1 MATEQEELVMA
12 LLMAAT
18 ATASSAAGAILMYR
32 EHFNKTAKN
41 TSSLSR
47 QDWIDDL
54 LTRHD
59 EWFYNKFR
67 LCKHIFKSLLSVFVT
82 RLRDSAVVLSR

>member
-1 MATEQEELVMA
+1 MPLPLRADQALDILCTHHLMATEQEELVMA

-54 LTRHD
+54 LTGHD
-59 EWFYNKFR
+59 ERF
-67 LCKHIFKSLLSVFVT
+67 
-82 RLRDSAVVLSR
+82 